1 MDPNVFETANAGF
14 AQALYEDFLQDP
26 ASVPAQWRQ
35 LFESGVVGE
44 VPPVAP
50 EPGPEIPAPEVTP
63 PGTDSAEPPEHATLI
78 KGPAARRREL
88 NQKLAAAGRNIK
100 ISFTHLI
107 GFALVEAARAHPVM
121 GNTLTMVDGKPYRIT
136 PPTIDLGLAV
146 DMQRRDGSRGLVVPV
161 IRDTGST
168 DFGAFY
174 TA

>member
-63 PGTDSAEPPEHATLI
+63 PGTDSAQPPEHATLI
-78 KGPAARRREL
+78 K
-88 NQKLAAAGRNIK
+88 
-100 ISFTHLI
+100 
-107 GFALVEAARAHPVM
+107 
-121 GNTLTMVDGKPYRIT
+121 
-136 PPTIDLGLAV
+136 
-146 DMQRRDGSRGLVVPV
+146 
-161 IRDTGST
+161 
-168 DFGAFY
+168 
-174 TA
+174 